1 MLARYSFLLLLL
13 GVVLCNTFGDEI
25 YNAGFVSLGEDRH
38 NAKLYYI
45 LFKSRDENPTA
56 PLIMYLEGGP
66 GQSVMHGLF
75 YQNGPFRLQKNE
87 HLDRNDFSYNNFAD
101 VLYVDQPVGT
111 GFSNCTNTS
120 WIPHNE
126 TQIRDDL
133 VAFLHGFYE
142 LHPEYVMRPFYLIGQ
157 GYASHF
163 VLPFVHFIVHN
174 RLMHTNLQGIALSS
188 PWIRPELQLTSV
200 PAFSMQLDLC
210 DEFKYIASM
219 YGFIIASVFIDL
231 DLDIAAFD
239 LIRVSE
245 GIIIGAYN
253 HAFNRQDLRMRCDH
267 GFCNYNFSELNRF
280 LIKDNVRHDMNTIDI
295 PFNYTSPVVFFWL
308 ITKNE
313 FLSDKSNL
321 LIEFLDNGTVPI
333 YLYTGIY
340 DWTYNTLGMDETVAS
355 LHWHG
360 REDMNKQE
368 WRSWYSDGVMEGRY
382 KRWKNLYYVH
392 ATKAGHYVGMDSP
405 VFALDLMTRMIFGSD
420 H

>member
-200 PAFSMQLDLC
+200 PAFSMQLDPVSYTHLTLPTIC
-210 DEFKYIASM
+210 
-219 YGFIIASVFIDL
+219 SV
-231 DLDIAAFD
+231 
-239 LIRVSE
+239 
-245 GIIIGAYN
+245 
-253 HAFNRQDLRMRCDH
+253 
-267 GFCNYNFSELNRF
+267 
-280 LIKDNVRHDMNTIDI
+280 
-295 PFNYTSPVVFFWL
+295 
-308 ITKNE
+308 
-313 FLSDKSNL
+313 
-321 LIEFLDNGTVPI
+321 
-333 YLYTGIY
+333 
-340 DWTYNTLGMDETVAS
+340 
-355 LHWHG
+355 
-360 REDMNKQE
+360 
-368 WRSWYSDGVMEGRY
+368 
-382 KRWKNLYYVH
+382 
-392 ATKAGHYVGMDSP
+392 
-405 VFALDLMTRMIFGSD
+405 
-420 H
+420 

>member
-1 MLARYSFLLLLL
+1 MIRRPPRSTHCISSAAS
-13 GVVLCNTFGDEI
+13 
-25 YNAGFVSLGEDRH
+25 
-38 NAKLYYI
+38 
-45 LFKSRDENPTA
+45 
-56 PLIMYLEGGP
+56 
-66 GQSVMHGLF
+66 
-75 YQNGPFRLQKNE
+75 
-87 HLDRNDFSYNNFAD
+87 D
-101 VLYVDQPVGT
+101 VYKRQ
-111 GFSNCTNTS
+111 
-120 WIPHNE
+120 
-126 TQIRDDL
+126 
-133 VAFLHGFYE
+133 
-142 LHPEYVMRPFYLIGQ
+142 
-157 GYASHF
+157 
-163 VLPFVHFIVHN
+163 VHN